1 MDMTVITNEQVAS
14 IRVIVTYLIEEER
27 THLEEEIATMYDVDG
42 DDMDDKELEEFCNQK
57 GIEHAWLELYNLSN
71 I

>member
-1 MDMTVITNEQVAS
+1 MNITKEQVIS
-14 IRVIVTYLIEEER
+14 IRVIVSYLIEEER

-42 DDMDDKELEEFCNQK
+42 DDMEDKELAEFCKDK
-57 GIEHAWLELYNLSN
+57 GIEHAWLELFNLST

>member
-1 MDMTVITNEQVAS
+1 MNITKEQAIS
-14 IRVIVTYLIEEER
+14 IRVIVSYLIEEER

-42 DDMDDKELEEFCNQK
+42 DDMEDKELAEFCKEK
-57 GIEHAWLELYNLSN
+57 GIEHAWLELYNLSK

>member
-1 MDMTVITNEQVAS
+1 MNITKEQAIS
-14 IRVIVTYLIEEER
+14 IRVIVNHLIEEER

-42 DDMDDKELEEFCNQK
+42 DDMEDKELAEFCKEK
-57 GIEHAWLELYNLSN
+57 GIEHVWLELFNLST

>member
-1 MDMTVITNEQVAS
+1 MNITKEQVIS
-14 IRVIVTYLIEEER
+14 IRVIVSYLIEEER

-42 DDMDDKELEEFCNQK
+42 DDMEDKELAEFCKEK
-57 GIEHAWLELYNLSN
+57 GIEHAWLELYNLSK